1 MWTKATGHIGTV
13 IRPWAASTPGE
24 EWGHRR
30 TMGGQRISFLTK
42 RVPTS
47 ESELSSHLKHP
58 PLFLQCILW
67 SISPLPLPWFPVQ
80 KRTPGQARVWIR
92 TWPASPLEKAMTPK
106 VNKLVDK
113 QKGGKGQVCCRYGY
127 FRCPHTGQV
136 RPAPITLCSRSQ
148 NPGLTQTPEEVC
160 AFPSCS
166 EMPHSSRTVEGR
178 AFADSP
184 WTVEGRAFADSPQDS
199 GCWFLLPI
207 EGMSSVP

>member
-67 SISPLPLPWFPVQ
+67 SVSPLPLPWFPVQ
-80 KRTPGQARVWIR
+80 KRTPGQACVWIR

-113 QKGGKGQVCCRYGY
+113 QKNGKGQCAAIMATSAV
-127 FRCPHTGQV
+127 HTQAKSNEHLS
-136 RPAPITLCSRSQ
+136 P
-148 NPGLTQTPEEVC
+148 C
-160 AFPSCS
+160 AAGA
-166 EMPHSSRTVEGR
+166 RILV
-178 AFADSP
+178 
-184 WTVEGRAFADSPQDS
+184 
-199 GCWFLLPI
+199 
-207 EGMSSVP
+207 